1 MALDCDT
8 DRPIKHRETLEVRR
22 LMQDGSSAQGPVKA
36 GLSVAVID
44 RNSLFGECLCAGLQ
58 AVDRNVTFTL
68 YDSVAMWLGGSL
80 PPCEDPLLI
89 CLDSK
94 EFDMLMRNENDNINR
109 LLKAGLPTR
118 FILLSS
124 QDNSSYAL
132 KALQVGASAYIS
144 TSMHLAVVSQILHL
158 VHAGGTFV
166 PASSL
171 QQLSTQSPGDANP
184 SPADL
189 SGLSPR
195 QILVAKALRK
205 GTPNKMIAY
214 DLNMCESTVKV
225 HVRHIM
231 KKLKAR
237 NRTQVAFLTNTMF
250 PD

>member
-1 MALDCDT
+1 MPIDCDIDQSLN
-8 DRPIKHRETLEVRR
+8 DRKSQVVRK
-22 LMQDGSSAQGPVKA
+22 LIQDGSVQRPTSRL
-36 GLSVAVID
+36 GLNVAVID
-44 RNSLFGECLCAGLQ
+44 RNSLFGECLCAGLK
-58 AVDRNVTFTL
+58 AADPGVTFTL
-68 YDSVAMWLGGSL
+68 YDSVANWLSGSM

-94 EFDMLMRNENDNINR
+94 EFDQLMRNENDNINR

-118 FILLSS
+118 FVLLSS
-124 QDNSSYAL
+124 QDSSNYAL
-132 KALQVGASAYIS
+132 KALQIGASGYIP
-144 TSMHLAVVSQILHL
+144 TNTHLAVVSQILHL
-158 VHAGGTFV
+158 VHAGGSFV

-171 QQLSTQSPGDANP
+171 QQLSTQAPAEATA

-231 KKLKAR
+231 KKLKAK
-237 NRTQVAFLTNTMF
+237 NRTQVAFLTNSMF

>member
-1 MALDCDT
+1 MPVYPDIDQSLKE
-8 DRPIKHRETLEVRR
+8 RQTLIGRH
-22 LMQDGSSAQGPVKA
+22 LIQDGSFTPSTGKM
-36 GLSVAVID
+36 GLNVAVID

-58 AVDRNVTFTL
+58 AADRDVTFTL
-68 YDSVAMWLGGSL
+68 YDSVAMWLSGGV
-80 PPCEDPLLI
+80 PPCDDPLLI

-94 EFDMLMRNENDNINR
+94 EFDLLMKDENENINR

-118 FILLSS
+118 FVLLSS
-124 QDNSSYAL
+124 HDNANYPL
-132 KALQVGASAYIS
+132 KALQIGASGYIS
-144 TSMHLAVVSQILHL
+144 TNMHLAVVSQVLHL

-171 QQLSTQSPGDANP
+171 QQLSSQRPGEVNP
-184 SPADL
+184 PSSDL
-189 SGLSPR
+189 NGLSPR
-195 QILVAKALRK
+195 QVLVARALRK

-231 KKLKAR
+231 RKLKAK
-237 NRTQVAFLTNTMF
+237 NRTQVAFLTNSMF

>member
-1 MALDCDT
+1 MAGYIVSDQPT
-8 DRPIKHRETLEVRR
+8 DDREALRR
-22 LMQDGSSAQGPVKA
+22 RDLIPDGSVAPSANKMGFN
-36 GLSVAVID
+36 VAVID

-58 AVDRNVTFTL
+58 AADRDVTFTL
-68 YDSVAMWLGGSL
+68 YDSIAMWLSGDI

-94 EFDMLMRNENDNINR
+94 EFDLLMKDENENINR
-109 LLKAGLPTR
+109 LIKAGLPTR
-118 FILLSS
+118 FVLLSS
-124 QDNSSYAL
+124 HDNADYPL
-132 KALQVGASAYIS
+132 KALQIGASGYIS
-144 TSMHLAVVSQILHL
+144 TNIHLAVVSQILHL

-171 QQLSTQSPGDANP
+171 QHLSTQNPGEASP
-184 SPADL
+184 SPSDL

-195 QILVAKALRK
+195 QVLVAKALRK

-231 KKLKAR
+231 KKLKAK
-237 NRTQVAFLTNTMF
+237 NRTQVAFLTNSMF

>member
-1 MALDCDT
+1 MPI
-8 DRPIKHRETLEVRR
+8 DRDSHPSIKDRETLEVRK
-22 LMQDGSSAQGPVKA
+22 LIQDGSYSPPASKI
-36 GLSVAVID
+36 GLNVAIID

-58 AVDRNVTFTL
+58 AADRNVTFTL
-68 YDSVAMWLGGSL
+68 YDSVATWLSGCL

-94 EFDMLMRNENDNINR
+94 EFDLLMKNENDNINR

-144 TSMHLAVVSQILHL
+144 TNMHLAVVSQILHL

-171 QQLSTQSPGDANP
+171 QQLSTQPSGEASA

-237 NRTQVAFLTNTMF
+237 NRTQVAFLTNAMF